1 MPLDTRVSRFKG
13 ENMVIFLLLVLFFVC
28 DVSCVDRKMV
38 IFAPV
43 VDLRHVPRPAE
54 DLSYAKQDELQSSQ
68 LLFGERV
75 HALEEF
81 DGWIK
86 VKALEQNIFV
96 NNKWQFFVGWIRSDQ
111 ANEVTFFPD
120 YDLVVRE
127 SLSYIYFPEEKKKM
141 LVSVG
146 TELKSIARYGKFWQV
161 ECFEGKKSFI
171 EADHVF
177 EIGKMSEVNKT
188 DLRLSII
195 AMAERFIGAPYF
207 FGGRSFYNGKLK
219 TQRTS
224 VDCSALANLCYK
236 AHGIKIPRNSI
247 SQYES
252 SQKLNARPEPADL
265 IFLGHNR
272 NPLSIFHV
280 LLYVGNDEV
289 IEAKGGDI
297 RIVRKMSCRDRFG
310 KKIYEL
316 KSGDKVAGGDTI
328 FFGRNQAL
336 AGNKVRQ
343 ITTANG

>member
-1 MPLDTRVSRFKG
+1 
-13 ENMVIFLLLVLFFVC
+13 MVIFLLLVLFVF
-28 DVSCVDRKMV
+28 DASCGDRKMV
-38 IFAPV
+38 ISAPV
-43 VDLRHVPRPAE
+43 VDLRHLPKPAE
-54 DLSYAKQDELQSSQ
+54 DFTYDKQDVLQSSQ
-68 LLFGERV
+68 LLFGERI
-75 HALEEF
+75 HALEEQ

-96 NNKWQFFVGWIRSDQ
+96 NNKWQSFVGWIRSDQ
-111 ANEVTFFPD
+111 ATDVDSFPD
-120 YDLVVRE
+120 YDLVVKE
-127 SLSYIYFPEEKKKM
+127 SLSYIYFPEDKKKM

-161 ECFEGKKSFI
+161 EAFVGKRSFI

-177 EIGKMSEVNKT
+177 EIGQMSETSKT
-188 DLRLSII
+188 DLRLSIV

-207 FGGRSFYNGKLK
+207 FGGRSFHNNKLT

-252 SQKLNARPEPADL
+252 SQKLPLRPEPADL
-265 IFLGHNR
+265 IFLGHNK

-280 LLYVGNDEV
+280 LLYAGNDEV
-289 IEAKGGDI
+289 IEAKGGAI
-297 RIVRKMSCRDRFG
+297 RLVRKMKCRERFG

-316 KSGDKVAGGDTI
+316 RSGDNVVGGDTI
-328 FFGRNQAL
+328 FFGRNSSL
-336 AGNKVRQ
+336 VGEKVRQ
-343 ITTANG
+343 LVNDPRSKLKVCN